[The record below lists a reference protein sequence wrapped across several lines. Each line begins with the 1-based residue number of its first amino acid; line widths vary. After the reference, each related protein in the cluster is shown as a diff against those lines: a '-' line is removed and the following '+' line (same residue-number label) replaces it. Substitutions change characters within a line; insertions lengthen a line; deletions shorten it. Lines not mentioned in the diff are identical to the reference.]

1 MSSKPKIQIDCP
13 KCEAALSIPV
23 KKVGQSVVCPKC
35 KRSFR
40 VPSFEELSQ
49 GESNP
54 PKQKQPEQKQSEQK
68 QPEPSEES
76 PELSLDDLDSS
87 LFDNVDQLIEQHKQS
102 AAQTAKANLD
112 SSSDSRDDSVETE
125 EVDEKESPGVMDYE
139 EEFSLETHLDSP
151 ELQLGSASAVA
162 ELTEGHSDSEF
173 STVVDDASK
182 VQPHE
187 EEEEENL
194 ASLPFEV
201 GDSAFS
207 SSTSAEIYAIMCKVC
222 DSRVQVTVRNKGET
236 IDCPE
241 CFTKLY
247 VHGPTKADRE
257 RMEKAKQK
265 ETEYEL
271 APPAPRPKPVA
282 EGHGLESE
290 TRDLLSPPSRDS
302 LNEGAASADENLSE
316 TGSSNEPVKGRSTSG
331 NSAPAKESGNSEPVP
346 KSKAKKKKKKKYGSK
361 AYWEAKVAEAD
372 VGKKVPEILTQKQ
385 MGPRDYVKW
394 GIKSLRSPDLI
405 ARSLI
410 GIVALGFAYW
420 MSDIFHFSMN
430 NSGLKYHERVT
441 GVAFPILLG
450 GAALLVAVMMLA
462 TTLSLVFQNSASGV
476 SFQEEWPGFSLSDWW
491 GPVTFFLFSF
501 WLASIPGAFV
511 GLMLALATD
520 LNVFVLL
527 VGSLSAFLLAP
538 PLYMSACY
546 NGSPFQ
552 VFSKEVVKTFS
563 TDNVDWLRFTPLAV
577 GAWLVFAAGVGI
589 VILPWF
595 VFAFLGAAIQVV
607 ALGIY
612 ASVIGLFC
620 GRYVTRLMVAR

>member
-1 MSSKPKIQIDCP
+1 MSSKPKIQLDCP
-13 KCEAALSIPV
+13 KCQAGLSIPV

-49 GESNP
+49 VESP
-54 PKQKQPEQKQSEQK
+54 PEQKQPEQKQ
-68 QPEPSEES
+68 PEPSDES
-76 PELSLDDLDSS
+76 PELSFDDLDSS

-102 AAQTAKANLD
+102 AAQTAKAEPN
-112 SSSDSRDDSVETE
+112 SSSDSQSDPQNESLETE
-125 EVDEKESPGVMDYE
+125 ESDEEEQPGVMDYE
-139 EEFSLETHLDSP
+139 EEFSLESHLDSP

-173 STVVDDASK
+173 STVVGDASK

-187 EEEEENL
+187 EVEEEEEENL
-194 ASLPFEV
+194 TSLPFEV

-282 EGHGLESE
+282 EGHGLEAE

-331 NSAPAKESGNSEPVP
+331 NSTPAKESGNSEPAP

-563 TDNVDWLRFTPLAV
+563 TDNVDWLRFTPLAF

-595 VFAFLGAAIQVV
+595 VFAFSGAAIQVV
-607 ALGIY
+607 ALAVY

-620 GRYVTRLMVAR
+620 GRYVTRLL